1 MKNKRCGNCGSFE
14 ITKNKVEGPFRWK
27 DYPLVYLT
35 SPISLLQCNACGE
48 TMRLPG
54 DSEKID
60 HAVEESLRHYTQFF
74 IAKILERENCKQIEL
89 AARLGV
95 SPEYLSSLKAGN
107 RTPSFQTFNF
117 LRTLA
122 MNEGAFQVAAPENAT
137 RLAKAG

>member
-14 ITKNKVEGPFRWK
+14 ITKNKINGPFRWK
-27 DYPLVYLT
+27 DYPMVYLA
-35 SPISLLQCNACGE
+35 SPIQLHQCNACGE

-54 DSEKID
+54 DSEKVD
-60 HAVEESLRHYTQFF
+60 HAVEESLRGYRQFF
-74 IAKILERENCKQIEL
+74 ISKILERENCKQIDL

-95 SPEYLSSLKAGN
+95 SPEYLSSLKAGSKI
-107 RTPSFQTFNF
+107 PSFQTFNF

-137 RLAKAG
+137 KLAQAS